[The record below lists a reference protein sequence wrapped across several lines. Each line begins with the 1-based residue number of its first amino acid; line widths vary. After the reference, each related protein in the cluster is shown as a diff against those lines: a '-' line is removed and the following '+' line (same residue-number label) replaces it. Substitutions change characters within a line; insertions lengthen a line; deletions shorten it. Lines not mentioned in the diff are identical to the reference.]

1 VQPGQ
6 NEPPLGNHALSGIGL
21 ESECRFAQSGRGRLI
36 FFTQSQ
42 RDDGSKTISPHPPN
56 GGRETAYNTS
66 YRKQQRK
73 KPKTRRRKFRW

>member
-1 VQPGQ
+1 MPFRAP
-6 NEPPLGNHALSGIGL
+6 E
-21 ESECRFAQSGRGRLI
+21 SGRGRLI

-73 KPKTRRRKFRW
+73 NPITGRTRFWGLTRLLD